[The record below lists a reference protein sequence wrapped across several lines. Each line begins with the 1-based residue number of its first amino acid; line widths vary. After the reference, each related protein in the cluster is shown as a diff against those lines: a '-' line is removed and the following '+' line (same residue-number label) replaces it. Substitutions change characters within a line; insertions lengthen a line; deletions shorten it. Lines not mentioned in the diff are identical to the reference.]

1 MAGPFKA
8 AHRHGIENL
17 IGHDQT
23 TESRYKPIRPAKPSR
38 ALNRHVRDGLLLTR
52 AQIRTQLDHLHID
65 HQPLPP
71 GGLDEACREIAAS
84 AAKLADAPDVTGTTQ
99 GCRPTVDGIAQ
110 PWPKHGRRDEIA
122 LRTERH
128 ATSGVIARPR
138 RVERGLHEGIKADPT
153 PRVMD
158 HAMDMGRERRHGP
171 QVIKATLRPMPRSDA
186 DSLHPPTDT
195 APKAALVTGAAVRLG
210 RTIALRLAADGWD
223 LALHYRHSIA
233 QAQALARDITSM
245 GRQCVCVQ
253 ADLGE
258 PDEVRSL
265 FTEVCNHLPHLRC
278 IVNNASRFEFDR
290 PEDVQPETL
299 IAHHRDNL
307 VGPVLLSR
315 MLFARL
321 SPQHVVGQD
330 PLGVIIHI
338 LDQKLANPNP
348 DFFSYTLSKAS
359 LLEATRLCA
368 QAFAPSLRV
377 LAVAPGITL
386 PSGDQTAE
394 EFAITHGMTPL
405 GASSR
410 PQEVADA
417 VAWLAQAR
425 AVTGTMLLVD
435 GGQHMAAQPR
445 DIMMMVRS

>member
-1 MAGPFKA
+1 MPGPFKT
-8 AHRHGIENL
+8 AHGHGIENL
-17 IGHDQT
+17 IGDDQT
-23 TESRYKPIRPAKPSR
+23 TESRYKLIRPAKPSR
-38 ALNRHVRDGLLLTR
+38 ALNRHVRDGLLLTCT
-52 AQIRTQLDHLHID
+52 QIRTQFDHLHIGQ
-65 HQPLPP
+65 QPLPP
-71 GGLDEACREIAAS
+71 GGLDEACSEIATS
-84 AAKLADAPDVTGTTQ
+84 AAKLANAPGVTGPSQ

-110 PWPKHGRRDEIA
+110 PWPKHGRSDEIA
-122 LRTERH
+122 LRTERR
-128 ATSGVIARPR
+128 ATSGVIARSG
-138 RVERGLHEGIKADPT
+138 RVERGLHEGVKADPS
-153 PRVMD
+153 PRLMD
-158 HAMDMGRERRHGP
+158 HAVDMGRKRRHGP
-171 QVIKATLRPMPRSDA
+171 QVIKATLRPMPLSAA
-186 DSLHPPTDT
+186 DSLHPPTNT

-223 LALHYRHSIA
+223 LALHFRESVA
-233 QAQALARDITSM
+233 EAQALARDISGM
-245 GRQCVCVQ
+245 GRQCVCVK
-253 ADLGE
+253 ADLGQ
-258 PDEVRSL
+258 PDEVSRM
-265 FTEVCNHLPHLRC
+265 FTEACDRLPHLRC

-299 IAHHRDNL
+299 MAHHRDNL
-307 VGPVLLSR
+307 IGPVLLSR

-321 SPQHVVGQD
+321 SPQHVAGQD

-386 PSGDQTAE
+386 PSGDQTE
-394 EFAITHGMTPL
+394 QEFAITHGMTPL